1 MRGIKV
7 VRGVSNYKLQARK
20 SELKS
25 HTGTTALNQPL
36 AMEPSRSLLGKK
48 SPGNRAHLVKT
59 MGLWRDYLL
68 NDYCVAYN

>member
-36 AMEPSRSLLGKK
+36 AMETSRSLLGKEI
-48 SPGNRAHLVKT
+48 PR
-59 MGLWRDYLL
+59 
-68 NDYCVAYN
+68 

>member
-1 MRGIKV
+1 MRGIKI

-36 AMEPSRSLLGKK
+36 AMEPSRSFIAGEKI
-48 SPGNRAHLVKT
+48 PR
-59 MGLWRDYLL
+59 
-68 NDYCVAYN
+68 